1 MTTVL
6 KVINDELN
14 RIGVPYEF
22 MEWTDPVQY
31 PYFVGEYQEAPPT
44 AEDGGKEATLLL
56 TGTTNS
62 QFGGSWLELEQFRSA
77 IEDLFHPVCGLRIS
91 VEDGAVAIFYENS
104 FPVPTGEADLKRI
117 QINLTI
123 KKWKGMN

>member
-1 MTTVL
+1 MMSVL
-6 KVINDELN
+6 GVISTELN

-31 PYFVGEYQEAPPT
+31 PYFVGEYSESPAT
-44 AEDGGKEATLLL
+44 AEDGGKEATLML
-56 TGTTNS
+56 TGTTK
-62 QFGGSWLELEQFRSA
+62 GSWLELEQFRSD
-77 IEDLFHPVCGLRIS
+77 IEELFHPVCGLRIS

-117 QINLTI
+117 QINLRI

>member
-1 MTTVL
+1 MTSVL
-6 KVINDELN
+6 GIIATELN

-31 PYFVGEYQEAPPT
+31 PYFVGEYQEVPVA
-44 AEDGGKEATLLL
+44 AEDGGQESTFLL
-56 TGTTNS
+56 TGTTK
-62 QFGGSWLELEQFRSA
+62 GSWLELEQSRSKV
-77 IEDLFHPVCGLRIS
+77 ENLFHPVCGLR
-91 VEDGAVAIFYENS
+91 VQMADGAVAIFYENS

-117 QINLTI
+117 QINLRI